1 MELEEMK
8 NIWENQSQKLDFKLH
23 TLSDVRS
30 LELNNKTKIFQV
42 SEVAGFIIAYLL
54 AGIILFN
61 FKEFDHYFLK
71 ICGIFLIVYL
81 LTMPIYTLSIIKK
94 LRQPDLINSNYKE
107 IIEHFYYAHR
117 KLKVAEKVSF
127 VASPFLFI
135 ASAVIFAKIFLNT
148 DVFNLNLNLQ
158 NVFFVV
164 LTFIGA
170 MILNIWAFRKRKD
183 HLKSITQSLED

>member
-23 TLSDVRS
+23 TLSAVRS
-30 LELNNKTKIFQV
+30 LELKNKTKIFQV

-54 AGIILFN
+54 AGMILFY
-61 FKEFDHYFLK
+61 FKEFDHYLLK
-71 ICGIFLIVYL
+71 ICGLFLIVYL
-81 LTMPIYTLSIIKK
+81 LTMPIYTLSIIRK

-107 IIEHFYYAHR
+107 IIEHFYFAQR
-117 KLKVAEKVSF
+117 KLKFAEKVSF

-135 ASAVIFAKIFLNT
+135 ASAVIIAKIFLNK
-148 DVFNLNLNLQ
+148 DVFDLNLNVQ
-158 NVFFVV
+158 NVFLLVV
-164 LTFIGA
+164 TFIGA